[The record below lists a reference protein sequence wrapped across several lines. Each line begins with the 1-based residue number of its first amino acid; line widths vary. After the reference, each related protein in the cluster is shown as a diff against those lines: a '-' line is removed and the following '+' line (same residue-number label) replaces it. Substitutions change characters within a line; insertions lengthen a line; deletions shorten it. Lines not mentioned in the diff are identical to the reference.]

1 MKKFSTSFSGYN
13 KEEVNKFVDDVT
25 KNYESMLN
33 RLKAA
38 DAELMNVKVELTR
51 LQEKESTLNRALLVA
66 EDASNQ
72 IRRVAKDESRS
83 IIDDAKKNAS
93 RIVNDALIKAEKA
106 EADAESLKHRVE
118 IYKRRV
124 KQVIEEQETMIDE
137 IDKIEY

>member
-1 MKKFSTSFSGYN
+1 MKKFNTSFAGYD
-13 KEEVNKFVDDVT
+13 KYEVNKFIDDVT

-33 RLKAA
+33 RLKESDAA
-38 DAELMNVKVELTR
+38 LAKAKVELER
-51 LQEKESTLNRALLVA
+51 LQNMESTLNRALIVA

-137 IDKIEY
+137 ID